1 MPTLLPTFPFS
12 ALQGQPRLQTAL
24 LLAAIDPA
32 IGGVLVEGARGT
44 AKSTA
49 ARALADL
56 LPQGRFV
63 NLPLGASEEQLLG
76 SLDIDHVLQRGEA
89 VFKPGLLARAHEG
102 VLYVDEIN
110 LLPDA
115 LVDLLLDVTASGVNH
130 VERDGISHRH
140 AARIVLIGTM
150 NPEEGELRPQLLDR
164 FGLFVHVGDL
174 ADAMTRQRVV
184 RNRLEFDADPVA
196 FAARHADAQRE
207 LDARLANARAAL
219 PTLPLT
225 DAVIERVSELCQAAA
240 VEGVRADLAMLRA
253 ARAHAALHGRSAI
266 AAADIDAVAELALAH
281 RRPPRQDTSAV
292 PPPNDDGAPGNGT
305 GMDKIPGGGAPDDGA
320 SGSGAPGAGPRPSS
334 SALFAAGDAP
344 DDWGALPPDSVP
356 PPIRHIQSTRPLP
369 AIPARQGA
377 PTLGAANAPTPSAD
391 TPRGPLRRGTQSTR
405 RIHWPRTLFAKADRP
420 LAREHLRYRSGHAA
434 GKLLHCLVLD
444 CSASMLQ
451 GEALSLAKGLL
462 LAWTARIYRQRAE
475 LAVVAFSGGTAYL
488 VRPPAKATADNE
500 GWIRDLAGGGGTP
513 VTRGLRLAD
522 EVLRRI
528 RQRAPERRI
537 GLWLLTDG
545 RFAETPPRPTHADF
559 CVVVDFESAAVPLQR
574 ASRLAAAWQSPWIP
588 AYAWAAIS

>member
-1 MPTLLPTFPFS
+1 MSAPLPNFPFS
-12 ALQGQPRLQTAL
+12 ALCGQTPLQTAL

-63 NLPLGASEEQLLG
+63 NLPLGASEEQLIG
-76 SLDIDHVLQRGEA
+76 SLDIDHVLQRGEV
-89 VFKPGLLARAHEG
+89 VFKAGLLARAHEG

-110 LLPDA
+110 LLPDS

-130 VERDGISHRH
+130 VERDGVSHRH
-140 AARIVLIGTM
+140 EARIVLVGTM

-164 FGLFVHVGDL
+164 FGLCARVGDI
-174 ADAMTRQRVV
+174 ADAATRRRIV
-184 RNRLEFDADPVA
+184 RTRLEFDADPAA
-196 FAARHADAQRE
+196 FVARHADAQRR
-207 LDARLANARAAL
+207 LAARLENARAVF
-219 PTLPLT
+219 PTLSLT

-253 ARAHAALHGRSAI
+253 ARAHAALRGRSAI
-266 AAADIDAVAELALAH
+266 ADADIDAVAELALAH
-281 RRPPRQDTSAV
+281 RRHSRQDADAV
-292 PPPNDDGAPGNGT
+292 PPPNGGAPGNGA
-305 GMDKIPGGGAPDDGA
+305 GADKIPGGGTPNDGA
-320 SGSGAPGAGPRPSS
+320 SGGNAPDAGPGAPSS
-334 SALFAAGDAP
+334 SPSAAGDAP
-344 DDWGALPPDSVP
+344 DDWGALPPDSAP
-356 PPIRHIQSTRPLP
+356 PPIRRIQSTRPLP
-369 AIPARQGA
+369 AIPARRST
-377 PTLGAANAPTPSAD
+377 PTPGVANVPAPSAD
-391 TPRGPLRRGTQSTR
+391 APRGPLRRGAQPTR
-405 RIHWPRTLFAKADRP
+405 RIHWPRTLFAKGDRP
-420 LAREHLRYRSGHAA
+420 FAREYLRYRSGRAA

-451 GEALSLAKGLL
+451 GESLSLAKGLL

-475 LAVVAFSGGTAYL
+475 LAVVAFSGGAAYL
-488 VRPPAKATADNE
+488 VRPPAKAVAFNE
-500 GWIRDLAGGGGTP
+500 SWIRGLAGGGGTP

-528 RQRAPERRI
+528 RQRTPERRI

-545 RFAETPPRPTHADF
+545 RFAETPPRPAHADF
-559 CVVVDFESAAVPLQR
+559 CVVVDFESAAVPLRR

-588 AYAWAAIS
+588 ARAWAATP